1 MSVSMEVIFGF
12 VGMMAALFTV
22 GAWIVKAQ
30 NKLFKEATEL
40 IKEAVDN
47 HSQNATAHSDIRE
60 DVKSTKFA
68 LRDFVDKDEKWKK
81 DHELWGR
88 ELIEQMEQKV
98 LNAIQNH
105 RE

>member
-1 MSVSMEVIFGF
+1 MSVSIEVIFGF
-12 VGMMAALFTV
+12 VGMIAALVTV
-22 GAWIVKAQ
+22 GVWIVKAQ
-30 NKLFKEATEL
+30 NKLFEKAAEL

-60 DVKSTKFA
+60 EVKSTKFT
-68 LRDFVDKDEKWKK
+68 LRGFIDKDAEWKK
-81 DHELWGR
+81 EHEQWGR
-88 ELIEQMEQKV
+88 ELIAQMEEKV

>member
-1 MSVSMEVIFGF
+1 MSVSIEVIFGF
-12 VGMMAALFTV
+12 VGMLAALV
-22 GAWIVKAQ
+22 ALGAWIVKAQ
-30 NKLFKEATEL
+30 NKLFEKAAEL

-60 DVKSTKFA
+60 AVKSTKFT
-68 LRDFVDKDEKWKK
+68 LSSFIDKDEQWKK
-81 DHELWGR
+81 DHEAWGR
-88 ELIEQMEQKV
+88 ELIAQMEEKV